1 MVAGSNLPA
10 AEKMLR
16 NPCAEKEKI
25 LKSGSPSGVSNK
37 QRKLL
42 ACFLLVIGNPED
54 INDFE
59 EKA

>member
-16 NPCAEKEKI
+16 NPCAEKEKT
-25 LKSGSPSGVSNK
+25 LKSGALQEFQNK